1 MFKSRFAGERY
12 VLEGKGI
19 GTRRRHLGA
28 ATRKVLYLI
37 AIGPIVSEIR
47 RFKCLNLDL
56 LANGKC

>member
-1 MFKSRFAGERY
+1 
-12 VLEGKGI
+12 VLEGKYI
-19 GTRRRHLGA
+19 GTHRRHLGT

-47 RFKCLNLDL
+47 RFKSLNLVL